1 MVRGGAQGVRHPV
14 PSLKERFDRFEEQL
28 DVITGLWARRR
39 RSFDFDGTY
48 YQVSNSPGL
57 LGPKRLLP
65 IIIGGGGP
73 ARTPTSPPVRG

>member
-1 MVRGGAQGVRHPV
+1 
-14 PSLKERFDRFEEQL
+14 
-28 DVITGLWARRR
+28 VITGLWARRR